1 MALNIWNKT
10 RDLEDLGR
18 REDTTESTRMAQTP
32 RRLDKREKVDLDMI
46 ELGTINLEEEGKV
59 EDLATYEKMWEASAL
74 AHLINTPQPF
84 WVGLFLEVISRS
96 QDKAVELLGTLR
108 GDVSADWTWVDN
120 SIHTTNLRLEDIEAQ
135 GMYHFPLFKEHIW

>member
-1 MALNIWNKT
+1 MSNWTVALNIWNTT

-32 RRLDKREKVDLDMI
+32 RCLDKREKVDLDMI
-46 ELGTINLEEEGKV
+46 ALDTINLEKEGKV

-74 AHLINTPQPF
+74 AHFINIPHLF

-96 QDKAVELLGTLR
+96 QDKAVELLGKLH
-108 GDVSADWTWVDN
+108 GEVSADWT
-120 SIHTTNLRLEDIEAQ
+120 
-135 GMYHFPLFKEHIW
+135 